1 MKDANNLPAKRN
13 KPVPM
18 AMQRAKDETTIPTTA
33 FIVEA
38 ARVEAIPI
46 LPEKKAALPLER
58 ICPKTR
64 LTNRK
69 CGQNGCACTV
79 PKLR

>member
-1 MKDANNLPAKRN
+1 MVKDANNLPAKRN

-38 ARVEAIPI
+38 ARVEAIPTF
-46 LPEKKAALPLER
+46 A
-58 ICPKTR
+58 
-64 LTNRK
+64 RK
-69 CGQNGCACTV
+69 
-79 PKLR
+79 

>member
-1 MKDANNLPAKRN
+1 MPIICLPK
-13 KPVPM
+13 KPAVPM

-46 LPEKKAALPLER
+46 LPKALYVEDMPDD
-58 ICPKTR
+58 KTDE
-64 LTNRK
+64 
-69 CGQNGCACTV
+69 
-79 PKLR
+79 